1 MIPYG
6 QKDFPHQAR
15 PQADPYDIHKELTAM
30 KILPA
35 CAADT
40 AKIYRIMTEARSLA

>member
-30 KILPA
+30 KTYLHAPPTQQKY
-35 CAADT
+35 T
-40 AKIYRIMTEARSLA
+40 AS